1 MESKHIKAMK
11 EPWRQSNH
19 WNALGHEPED
29 EDEED
34 EDDKGDIDGPA
45 VKSCVN
51 LAKTVC
57 KLDIFY
63 KCITT
68 ADNGLQ

>member
-1 MESKHIKAMK
+1 MVSNSTPQQQPEGAPN
-11 EPWRQSNH
+11 EP
-19 WNALGHEPED
+19 
-29 EDEED
+29 ED

-45 VKSCVN
+45 VESHVN

-57 KLDIFY
+57 KSDIFY